1 MFLFLIPVLMGL
13 TVAAQTA
20 VNSRLG
26 KYTQTPFMASAIS
39 FSVGSLFLLVMMLVT
54 RTSILIPLTTFTH
67 NPWWL
72 WIVGF
77 TGAFGLTVN
86 ILLFPRLGSVQT
98 AVLPI
103 FGQII
108 AGVLVD
114 QFGLFYSPI
123 SQITPLKLLG
133 LILVLLGMLAA
144 VVLGNKNGSK
154 TNTNQKGTQIFWQ
167 LLGIFAGL
175 VIGFQTAINGR
186 LGTVLHSPIK
196 ATFVAFLIGAIVLTI
211 VTLLLGTPMRVRF
224 HAINHGIKK
233 GEWWILIG
241 GICGSLYVF
250 FAAWLVPLIG
260 TGSVIVIALFGQLF
274 FSAIID
280 QLGMFYSVK
289 RSMNLF
295 KVIGLVVMLVGIV
308 IIRFI
313 A

>member
-1 MFLFLIPVLMGL
+1 MFLFAIPVLMGL
-13 TVAAQTA
+13 TVATQTA

-26 KYTQTPFMASAIS
+26 KYTKTPFMASAIS
-39 FSVGSLFLLVMMLVT
+39 FSVGALFLLILMVAT
-54 RTSILIPLTTFTH
+54 KTPILIPLTTFAH

-103 FGQII
+103 FGQIL
-108 AGVLVD
+108 AGTLVD

-133 LILVLLGMLAA
+133 LVLVLLGMLAA
-144 VVLGNKNGSK
+144 VALGNKNKLTTTTNRNGS
-154 TNTNQKGTQIFWQ
+154 QIFWQ

-196 ATFVAFLIGAIVLTI
+196 ATFVAFLIGAI
-211 VTLLLGTPMRVRF
+211 TLSLITMFLGTPVKERF
-224 HAINHGIKK
+224 HSIGHGLSK
-233 GEWWILIG
+233 GEWWILLG
-241 GICGSLYVF
+241 GICGSLYIF
-250 FAAWLVPLIG
+250 FSAWLVPLIG
-260 TGSVIVIALFGQLF
+260 TGQVIVIALFGQLL
-274 FSAIID
+274 FSAVID
-280 QLGMFYSVK
+280 QLGMFHAVK
-289 RSMNLF
+289 RSMSLI
-295 KVIGLVVMLVGIV
+295 KVIGLIVMLAGVV
-308 IIRFI
+308 IIRFM

>member
-1 MFLFLIPVLMGL
+1 MFLFAIPVLMGL
-13 TVAAQTA
+13 TVATQTA

-26 KYTQTPFMASAIS
+26 KYTKTPFMASAIS
-39 FSVGSLFLLVMMLVT
+39 FAVGSIFLLILMAIT
-54 RTSILIPLTTFTH
+54 KTSVLIPISTFTN

-108 AGVLVD
+108 AGTLVD
-114 QFGLFYSPI
+114 QFGMFYSPV
-123 SQITPLKLLG
+123 SRITPLKLLG
-133 LILVLLGMLAA
+133 LILVLFGMLAA
-144 VVLGNKNGSK
+144 VAFGNKNKSLATK
-154 TNTNQKGTQIFWQ
+154 NQGGNQILWQ
-167 LLGIFAGL
+167 LLGVFAGL

-196 ATFVAFLIGAIVLTI
+196 ATFVAFLVGAIVLTI
-211 VTLLLGTPMRVRF
+211 ITMSLGTPMKERF
-224 HAINHGIKK
+224 HNIGNGIKK
-233 GEWWILIG
+233 GDWWILIG

-250 FAAWLVPLIG
+250 FAAWLVPFIG

-280 QLGMFYSVK
+280 QFGMFYSAK
-289 RSMNLF
+289 RSLNVI
-295 KVIGLVVMLVGIV
+295 KVIGLIVMLIGIV

>member
-1 MFLFLIPVLMGL
+1 MVLSIIPVLMGL
-13 TVAAQTA
+13 TVSSQTA

-26 KYTQTPFMASAIS
+26 KYTKTPFMASAIS
-39 FSVGSLFLLVMMLVT
+39 FFIGALFLLILLVLT
-54 RTSILIPLTTFTH
+54 KTSIFIPLTTFTH

-103 FGQII
+103 FGQML
-108 AGVLVD
+108 AGILVD

-123 SQITPLKLLG
+123 SKVTPVKLLG
-133 LILVLLGMLAA
+133 LILVLLGMLTV
-144 VVLGNKNGSK
+144 VVLSNKSEI
-154 TNTNQKGTQIFWQ
+154 TPNTKQKSNQLFWQ
-167 LLGIFAGL
+167 LLGVFAGL

-186 LGTVLHSPIK
+186 LGSILHSPIK
-196 ATFVAFLIGAIVLTI
+196 ATFVAFLVGAI
-211 VTLLLGTPMRVRF
+211 TLGIITMTLGTPIKARL
-224 HAINHGIKK
+224 HAINSGIRQ
-233 GEWWILIG
+233 GEWWILLG

-250 FAAWLVPLIG
+250 FSAWLVPLIG
-260 TGSVIVIALFGQLF
+260 TGQVIVIALFGQLL

-280 QLGMFYSVK
+280 QLGMFHSAK
-289 RSMNLF
+289 RNLNPT
-295 KVIGLVVMLVGIV
+295 KVIGLIVMLLGVIV
-308 IIRFI
+308 IRFI